1 MLGLLASL
9 LLAVGEPSQALL
21 RQMVAEAALAQAES
35 PAADWHPDQR
45 DCAGLVR
52 YAYRAA
58 YLKLQPSRLEGG
70 LWTDAAGERSAVA
83 DAETLLARSFESLGR
98 GAEAR
103 RALRSGDLAAFRQ
116 IGDAEA
122 PVFHLMLVV
131 LPREGARGQARVVY
145 HPGSRGAAVRVG
157 RLDALERESTA
168 EWRPV
173 PENPRFLGYYR
184 FKEWR

>member
-1 MLGLLASL
+1 
-9 LLAVGEPSQALL
+9 
-21 RQMVAEAALAQAES
+21 MVAEAALAQAES

-58 YLKLQPSRLEGG
+58 WLKLQPSRLEGG
-70 LWTDAAGERSAVA
+70 LWTDSAGRRAAFA
-83 DAETLLARSFESLGR
+83 DAETLISRSFATLGR

-103 RALRSGDLAAFRQ
+103 QALRSGDLVAFRQ

-122 PVFHLMLVV
+122 PVYHLMIVV
-131 LPREGARGQARVVY
+131 LPREAARGQARVVY
-145 HPGSRGAAVRVG
+145 HPGSRGAQVRVG
-157 RLDALERESTA
+157 RLDSLEREAPA

-173 PENPRFLGYYR
+173 PENPHFLGFFR